1 MLHLLQCCQAP
12 ASSQLTSF
20 TGCISWQHA
29 KALTGS
35 TLTHCAFVAA
45 ADLRA
50 ALEARAAEAA
60 LYRKQ
65 YDMLCRKLEYL
76 EEQQRQAS
84 CAARSKVTII
94 TRIDDTFLH
103 KV

>member
-1 MLHLLQCCQAP
+1 MLR
-12 ASSQLTSF
+12 
-20 TGCISWQHA
+20 
-29 KALTGS
+29 
-35 TLTHCAFVAA
+35 HCAFAAA

-84 CAARSKVTII
+84 CAARSKVL
-94 TRIDDTFLH
+94 D
-103 KV
+103 